1 MSSPTTTVNT
11 MSSDESDTDVSIAEA
26 RSPQGGRASWI
37 RWGLA
42 VLGLVLM
49 MGAVLVVR
57 GWHPW
62 TSDSSS
68 SNTMPTSAEIENE
81 YGIRFTTVGITA
93 GGGMIMLRYQ
103 VLDSDKTNVV
113 HDKDTAPYVI
123 GADGKK
129 YADPGM
135 QGHTHIGKASAAGT
149 FDSVLLANG
158 RGGVK
163 PGDHVTI
170 KIGKFELKNIPVV

>member
-1 MSSPTTTVNT
+1 MSSN
-11 MSSDESDTDVSIAEA
+11 ESDTDVSIEEA

-42 VLGLVLM
+42 ALGLVLM

-62 TSDSSS
+62 SSDSASS
-68 SNTMPTSAEIENE
+68 SRTMPTSAEIENE

-103 VLDSDKTNVV
+103 VLDSDKTAVV
-113 HDKDTAPYVI
+113 HVAGTAPYVVA
-123 GADGKK
+123 ADGKK

-135 QGHTHIGKASAAGT
+135 QGHTHIGKASAPGT
-149 FDSVLLANG
+149 YDSVLLANS

-170 KIGKFELKNIPVV
+170 KIGKFELKNVPVV